1 MDPSPEKSQEKQRP
15 IQLIHEPIMEQK
27 EMLEK
32 SSKNEAQIENSN
44 GKMPMTESVVDNFL
58 SDEEYLTANES
69 DSSGQSVEIPSSDDE
84 RSISVEE
91 TQSDVGVEERKGFL
105 SNFPSPLAILSQLKN
120 SLCVGNGS
128 SDQNETNN
136 IEKHASSSKEADKQE
151 SPQPPQIEETDE
163 NWDKLFL
170 ETKTQWIC
178 PEKADDE
185 QSFDQAANNCEFLRL
200 ANKALQKYLLY
211 LISKQLNENKDHR
224 NVDKTNANRKQQI
237 IKTKDEPIDNN
248 TMNRYR
254 KALEKIKTKMEED
267 NDHCTK
273 CKIPTVDEI
282 VKGKEPKLMEN
293 VKDVIQKVDK
303 ERKKLS
309 I

>member
-15 IQLIHEPIMEQK
+15 IQLIHEPKMEQK
-27 EMLEK
+27 EMLEEP
-32 SSKNEAQIENSN
+32 SKVEAQIENSN

-105 SNFPSPLAILSQLKN
+105 SNFPSPLAIFSQLKN
-120 SLCVGNGS
+120 SLCVGSGS

-136 IEKHASSSKEADKQE
+136 IEKDASSSKEADKQE
-151 SPQPPQIEETDE
+151 SPQLSKIEETEE

-178 PEKADDE
+178 HEKAD
-185 QSFDQAANNCEFLRL
+185 
-200 ANKALQKYLLY
+200 
-211 LISKQLNENKDHR
+211 
-224 NVDKTNANRKQQI
+224 NAQR
-237 IKTKDEPIDNN
+237 
-248 TMNRYR
+248 
-254 KALEKIKTKMEED
+254 
-267 NDHCTK
+267 
-273 CKIPTVDEI
+273 
-282 VKGKEPKLMEN
+282 
-293 VKDVIQKVDK
+293 
-303 ERKKLS
+303 
-309 I
+309 